1 MYRCQDVLRHENASN
16 PSNKSSSLVNDDPDQ
31 NVVLCDGGMPYYEP
45 PDYRYLWQTVYGE
58 PEEQVSG
65 VDTGE
70 PFTPPDAD

>member
-1 MYRCQDVLRHENASN
+1 MHKENASN

-45 PDYRYLWQTVYGE
+45 PDYRANGFTWETVYGE

-70 PFTPPDAD
+70 PLAS